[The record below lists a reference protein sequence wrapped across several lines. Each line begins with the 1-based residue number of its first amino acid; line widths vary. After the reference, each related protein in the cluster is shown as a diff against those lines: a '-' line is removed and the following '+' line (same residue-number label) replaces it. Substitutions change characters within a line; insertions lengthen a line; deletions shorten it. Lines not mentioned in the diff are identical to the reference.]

1 MLSMLGMVCVEALAK
16 HMLTKTLDE
25 MSKVDIGG
33 APSWYMKPI
42 DDKICTFSHKNGG
55 MDYIDFV
62 KNETKYKMIKK
73 IDDIVEVITYEK
85 YKNVKDQ
92 HEKDILKKWSTDEN
106 LPTFVKSKIDYE
118 KVIFEDEI
126 NTTFVRACIPHK
138 DILDYER
145 TRLGKIEKRITK
157 YKSKKA
163 FDELDSNF
171 LELDS
176 EF

>member
-1 MLSMLGMVCVEALAK
+1 
-16 HMLTKTLDE
+16 
-25 MSKVDIGG
+25 
-33 APSWYMKPI
+33 MK
-42 DDKICTFSHKNGG
+42 
-55 MDYIDFV
+55 
-62 KNETKYKMIKK
+62 
-73 IDDIVEVITYEK
+73 
-85 YKNVKDQ
+85 
-92 HEKDILKKWSTDEN
+92 KDILKKWSTDEN

-171 LELDS
+171 LDLDS